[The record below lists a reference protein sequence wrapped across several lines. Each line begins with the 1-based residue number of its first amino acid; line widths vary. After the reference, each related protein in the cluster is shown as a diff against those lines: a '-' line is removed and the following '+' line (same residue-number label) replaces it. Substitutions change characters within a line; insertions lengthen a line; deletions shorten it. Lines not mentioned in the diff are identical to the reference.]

1 MAFSHILGMGVYS
14 SSEAGRYIAAFAP
27 LVPLMYLD
35 TAVDSI
41 LKGLGQQVYCMKV
54 NILDAGLSLI
64 LVLTLVPRF
73 GIWGYVACVY
83 ITETVNAALS
93 ISRMLAV
100 TKIRFLLRWVTV
112 PGLSSLAACSSVRL
126 LTSFMH
132 TSLPMPLQ
140 IAFTVLVY
148 AILLI
153 LSRSVS
159 RTDIR
164 YVKKML
170 LRT

>member
-1 MAFSHILGMGVYS
+1 
-14 SSEAGRYIAAFAP
+14 
-27 LVPLMYLD
+27 MYLD
-35 TAVDSI
+35 TSVDSI

-64 LVLTLVPRF
+64 LVLTLVPHF

-100 TKIRFLLRWVTV
+100 TKIRFRLRWVAV
-112 PGLSSLAACSSVRL
+112 PALSVLAACTGVRL

-132 TSLPMPLQ
+132 LVPPMPVQ
-140 IAFTVLVY
+140 IAAAAVMY
-148 AILLI
+148 IILLLVFRSI
-153 LSRSVS
+153 SRS
-159 RTDIR
+159 DIQ
-164 YVKKML
+164 YAKKML
-170 LRT
+170 LHT